1 MALHGQ
7 HDEIVSAS
15 RDSNAD
21 DEHDPEGSTIAFERQ
36 QVTALITALRA
47 TREDIDRALA
57 AVDRGTYGVCVACG
71 RPIGSERLQARPS
84 ASTCID
90 CAGRPR

>member
-1 MALHGQ
+1 M
-7 HDEIVSAS
+7 
-15 RDSNAD
+15 
-21 DEHDPEGSTIAFERQ
+21 
-36 QVTALITALRA
+36 
-47 TREDIDRALA
+47 
-57 AVDRGTYGVCVACG
+57 CVACG